1 MITTQE
7 IMHILWQ
14 MHPFEQLTKFL
25 SSLIIVGTAVGM
37 IYPKTRNRIIRH
49 FRDRARIQRI
59 DADKAEMHDWMAKT
73 DSRLDLAELSN
84 VTLLHDRLYSACT
97 RAVKR
102 GWTTLTEL
110 DNIEHLYGVYH
121 RLGGNG
127 TGTELYKRVKQLP
140 IKSESWEEN

>member
-1 MITTQE
+1 MRLIWE
-7 IMHILWQ
+7 
-14 MHPFEQLTKFL
+14 MHPLEHLTGFL
-25 SSLIIVGTAVGM
+25 SSLIVVMTAVSM
-37 IYPKTRNRIIRH
+37 IYPKTRKAIMRH
-49 FRDRARIQRI
+49 LQDKGKLQRMDTDRRQLN
-59 DADKAEMHDWMAKT
+59 
-73 DSRLDLAELSN
+73 SRLDAVDDRLDVVELSS
-84 VTLLHDRLYSACT
+84 VTILHDRLYSACT

-121 RLGGNG
+121 QLGGNG